1 MLTARRQHGAYFGNK
16 CAYAESLWVSVNGG
30 EQGRSSLGEV
40 QTDLRAALN
49 EPGTSAIGKR
59 RQFKPSRSA
68 VRNPNMC
75 LIYIC
80 LGSENKLGVCTSQ
93 TSQFN
98 SNEVVRPSRRLSCT
112 TRIIIL
118 MPTKDPSYRLARTTN
133 NVNRPMTGYVPV
145 ICRRFGK
152 PATAPSIFKRQLES
166 I

>member
-75 LIYIC
+75 LIHARVQ
-80 LGSENKLGVCTSQ
+80 KTSPVSAPHKRLNSTQ
-93 TSQFN
+93 TKWSDPREYFR
-98 SNEVVRPSRRLSCT
+98 VSRALS
-112 TRIIIL
+112 
-118 MPTKDPSYRLARTTN
+118 
-133 NVNRPMTGYVPV
+133 
-145 ICRRFGK
+145 F
-152 PATAPSIFKRQLES
+152 
-166 I
+166 